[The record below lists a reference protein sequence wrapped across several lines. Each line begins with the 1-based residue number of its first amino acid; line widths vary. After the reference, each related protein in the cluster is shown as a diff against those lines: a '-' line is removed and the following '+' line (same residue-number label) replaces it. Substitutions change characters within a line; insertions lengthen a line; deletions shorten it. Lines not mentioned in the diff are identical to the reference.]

1 MNEWKWGVRT
11 CIVVHTASARGTQ
24 VEAEKTHLSIAQ
36 AIRIKGTNTGIL
48 GFSCKRWLKKSTA
61 ASSMLIE
68 NALFF
73 TLIALLFAST
83 KTTKKREPFCIQ
95 ICVIL
100 LFCSFNF
107 HKCQRFLSMA
117 VTRPRSNSNLV
128 GWDRNINQR
137 NVWELTN
144 LEGLL
149 ELGRNWQEEKSAEG
163 NKKQTLCCIKR
174 RLCWIE
180 LKVITIWKGRRWNK
194 SIVPQFCPSATT
206 FVMLPVPKATWVPFS
221 TFFH

>member
-117 VTRPRSNSNLV
+117 VTRPRSNSNLMR
-128 GWDRNINQR
+128 WDRNINQR
-137 NVWELTN
+137 KC
-144 LEGLL
+144 
-149 ELGRNWQEEKSAEG
+149 LGVDKSWRVVRTWKKLREEKSAEG
-163 NKKQTLCCIKR
+163 NEKTNTLLHKK
-174 RLCWIE
+174 
-180 LKVITIWKGRRWNK
+180 
-194 SIVPQFCPSATT
+194 T
-206 FVMLPVPKATWVPFS
+206 FVLDRIENDHNLKTVDAETNI
-221 TFFH
+221 